1 MKLIDIKKI
10 FYSELE
16 NVFEKNEID
25 VFIKRTAEEY
35 LSLKPFELAL
45 NADLFIEK
53 HKEEMFLKAV
63 SELKK
68 QKPIQQ
74 ILGKTDFY
82 GLEFTVNEHVLIPRP
97 ETEELV
103 HWVVKDNKLSPS
115 ELKILDIGTGS
126 GCIAISLAKNLPGSE
141 VFAIDVSKEALNVGR
156 KNAILNNVEVEFMEM
171 DILKTSQ
178 LPSQFDVIVSNPP
191 YVRALEKETIKKN
204 VLEYEPHL
212 ALFVDNVNP
221 LLFYNK
227 ISKLSIDSLKDKRSL
242 YFEIN
247 QYLGMEVVELLRE
260 AGFKKIEL
268 SKDMFGND
276 RFIKCIK

>member
-16 NVFEKNEID
+16 NVFEKDEID
-25 VFIKRTAEEY
+25 TFIKRIAEEY
-35 LSLKPFELAL
+35 LNLKPFELTL
-45 NADLFIEK
+45 NRDIFIEK
-53 HKEEMFLKAV
+53 PKEEMFLRTI

-68 QKPIQQ
+68 EKPLQQ
-74 ILGKTDFY
+74 ILGKTYFY
-82 GLEFTVNEHVLIPRP
+82 GLEFIINEHVLIPRP

-103 HWVVKDNKLSPS
+103 HWIINDNKLSTS

-126 GCIAISLAKNLPGSE
+126 GCIAVSLAKNLPGSV
-141 VFAIDVSKEALNVGR
+141 VFAIDVSQEALNVAR
-156 KNAILNNVEVEFMEM
+156 RNAEKNSIEVGYMQM
-171 DILKTSQ
+171 DILKADK

-191 YVRALEKETIKKN
+191 YVRFLEKDTIKKN

-212 ALFVDNVNP
+212 ALFVDNEDP
-221 LLFYNK
+221 LLFYDK
-227 ISKLSIDSLKDKRSL
+227 ISKLSMSYLNDKGSL

-247 QYLGMEVVELLRE
+247 QYLGVELIELLE
-260 AGFKKIEL
+260 KNGFKKIEL
-268 SKDMFGND
+268 KKDLFGNN

>member
-25 VFIKRTAEEY
+25 TFIKRTAEEY
-35 LSLKPFELAL
+35 LNLKPFELAL
-45 NADLFIEK
+45 NTDMFIEK
-53 HKEEMFLKAV
+53 PKEEMFLKAV

-68 QKPIQQ
+68 EKPLQQ
-74 ILGKTDFY
+74 ILGKTYFY
-82 GLEFTVNEHVLIPRP
+82 GLEFIIKEHVLIPRP

-103 HWVVKDNKLSPS
+103 DWIVNDNKLSP
-115 ELKILDIGTGS
+115 LGLNILDIGTGS
-126 GCIAISLAKNLPGSE
+126 GCIAVSLAKNLPGSE
-141 VFAIDVSKEALNVGR
+141 VFAIDVSKEALIIAR
-156 KNAILNNVEVEFMEM
+156 ENAEKNNVEVGFIKM
-171 DILKTSQ
+171 DILKARQ

-191 YVRALEKETIKKN
+191 YVRALEKNTIKKN

-212 ALFVDNVNP
+212 ALFVDNEDP
-221 LLFYNK
+221 LLFYDK
-227 ISKLSIDSLKDKRSL
+227 ISKLSMSYLKDKGSL

-247 QYLGMEVVELLRE
+247 QYLGKELVELLKKN
-260 AGFKKIEL
+260 GLKKIEL
-268 SKDMFGND
+268 KTDFFGNN

>member
-74 ILGKTDFY
+74 ILGKTYFY